1 MHVSHASPY
10 QSNHII
16 YVLKL
21 WYMSIYPL
29 KLLYVCVHKL
39 RFICTRVHSIWS
51 LLQFFF
57 FFLMN
62 EFAEETLKLL
72 FISFTFIYT
81 LFKTHIRFSLRVT
94 IKREIL
100 IYFWNLKMNRKAYKL
115 CRIISVLLSSFIIC
129 MYSKYVGI
137 GILVTLEMLQ
147 YWIVPTNRRKCWQA
161 FIIVYFQ
168 CNVLSDIHFAQT
180 SGQTR
185 TKWRQW

>member
-1 MHVSHASPY
+1 
-10 QSNHII
+10 
-16 YVLKL
+16 
-21 WYMSIYPL
+21 MSIYPL

-51 LLQFFF
+51 LLQLFFF
-57 FFLMN
+57 IMN

-147 YWIVPTNRRKCWQA
+147 YWIVPHQP
-161 FIIVYFQ
+161 FG
-168 CNVLSDIHFAQT
+168 NVDKLLSLYIFNATLILSDT